1 MSANHIFT
9 EIAYAL
15 GHERLCLFTGAG
27 FTKAITDGKAPSW
40 RDLLRQVCQRNELPL
55 DILDEAN
62 ESSTALNLEEKAQL
76 IAGLL
81 QDKKKSIHIEIS
93 EIIQNIQLATADIE
107 NIKIFFKN
115 ESFHL
120 LTTNYDRLAE
130 QLAEDN
136 YQSFSPKKPI
146 PRSSAKIQIYHI
158 HGSIDAPT
166 GMVVTAEDYFQFINY
181 ESYFSRKLSIC
192 LHENLVVILGY
203 SLSDTNLKAIINEYK
218 GFSINQHIASNIFFV
233 SRDNVSQYTKDYY
246 SNCFGIRV
254 IDNMEIDDFFK
265 AVNEKS
271 KLVKQKKDKKIE
283 NIKNVLYNGSNYT
296 ESYLK
301 KDIALFEILASIHA
315 LGIELQDK
323 NVISL
328 IRKVLEKKIEFTTHN
343 GAWEQY
349 YHLALWLTYLA
360 SIIKLC
366 HSPLKLIFL
375 EGAKLSLSMLGSKW
389 EWAKPWE
396 ATLEW
401 QKSWGNIIPEN
412 RLLIKEYVEENIYN
426 DYARKLVGL
435 L

>member
-15 GHERLCLFTGAG
+15 SHNRLCLFTGAG

-40 RDLLRQVCQRNELPL
+40 RDLLQQVCQRNELPL

-62 ESSTALNLEEKAQL
+62 EYSAALNLEEKAQL

-81 QDKKKSIHIEIS
+81 QDKKKSIHVEIS
-93 EIIQNIQLATADIE
+93 EIIQDIQLAITDIE
-107 NIKIFFKN
+107 NIKTFFKN

-120 LTTNYDRLAE
+120 LTTNYDKLAE
-130 QLAEDN
+130 QLAGEN

-146 PRSSAKIQIYHI
+146 PRSSAKTKIYHI
-158 HGSIDAPT
+158 HGAIDAPD

-181 ESYFSRKLSIC
+181 ESYFSRKLSVC

-218 GFSINQHIASNIFFV
+218 GFSTDQHIASNIFFV

-283 NIKNVLYNGSNYT
+283 NIKNVLYNGREYT
-296 ESYLK
+296 DSYLK
-301 KDIALFEILASIHA
+301 KDIALFEILASIQA
-315 LGIELQDK
+315 LGIDLKDEDVL
-323 NVISL
+323 NL
-328 IRKVLEKKIEFTTHN
+328 INCILKKKIEFTRQN
-343 GAWEQY
+343 SAWEQY
-349 YHLALWLTYLA
+349 YHLALWLAYLA
-360 SIIKLC
+360 SIIKLY
-366 HSPLKLIFL
+366 HSPLKAIFL
-375 EGAKLSLSMLGSKW
+375 EGVQLSLSMLGGRR
-389 EWAKPWE
+389 EWATPWE